1 MDKNLFNIS
10 KIETFLNTL
19 FDNKVSD
26 NTFFSDLPPAIKQEW
41 KDMVV
46 VDIPSMYDLSGMGNS
61 RINVFLYARPK
72 SNGTKN
78 VPVLSAME
86 SKLRECIANN
96 TDVHYQLSINNE
108 WTDYDDQR
116 DLHCN
121 IYELIL
127 KIF

>member
-46 VDIPSMYDLSGMGNS
+46 VDIPSMYDLSGMGSS

-78 VPVLSAME
+78 VPVLSTME